1 MKSTVINRVL
11 IGAVTLAVAG
21 TVFSVNADAKAKA
34 KKKVNVPTPAVVDTS
49 AVSFAD
55 QFTSDTE
62 NSLTIKWPKVGKA
75 TGYEVTAT
83 VTGTTDEQS
92 VITKVDNAKVEKVY
106 SGKSNTVVITVPR
119 NTMYSFQIR
128 SYAKKGK
135 TRKNSAWSEV
145 DYFPATDDIVS
156 RNDEKYEK
164 FIKRFQIFF
173 GGKDNC
179 SVHGNVLTMKSD
191 YQFVDPEK
199 KGKSIHDFTDKYVL
213 EENNPEVIID
223 FAGHTL
229 TGHFDMGCQS
239 PLLFTDSIGGGGIT
253 DTEGGYIGLSSQNIT
268 INAGNFTANNTSGVN
283 LGWKTVPYYN
293 GTSMRIAGIDTVTIN
308 GGTFSG
314 PIICEDGVF
323 DINGGTFQIGDM
335 LDKWGVFW
343 CHGCKRINVSGI
355 TLISNVG
362 RIDANHV
369 SEKLIGI
376 EGDRPEINTG
386 TLQQVSNNVITIS

>member
-1 MKSTVINRVL
+1 MKSSVINRVL

-21 TVFSVNADAKAKA
+21 TVFSVNADAKTKA

-49 AVSFAD
+49 DVSFAD
-55 QFTSDTE
+55 RFTSDTE
-62 NSLTIKWPKVGKA
+62 NSLTIKWPKAGKA

-106 SGKSNTVVITVPR
+106 SGKSNTAVITVPR

-135 TRKNSAWSEV
+135 TKKNSAWSEV

-199 KGKSIHDFTDKYVL
+199 KGKSIHDFTDKYDL

-239 PLLFTDSIGGGGIT
+239 PLVFTDSVGGGGIT
-253 DTEGGYIGLSSQNIT
+253 DTEQGYIGIGSNGNII
-268 INAGNFTANNTSGVN
+268 INGGNYIANSNSPISVG
-283 LGWKTVPYYN
+283 GQKYDIYH
-293 GTSMRIAGIDTVTIN
+293 GFCMRIDARYQKVIINGGKFSNPILCDGYGGPLYIIN
-308 GGTFSG
+308 GGTIDVTNNTEKNGILYAKGG
-314 PIICEDGVF
+314 PKIDIKNLTLHPTEGTTITKDTVGNFLVLRAEDGTPEV
-323 DINGGTFQIGDM
+323 
-335 LDKWGVFW
+335 
-343 CHGCKRINVSGI
+343 NVENI
-355 TLISNVG
+355 TW
-362 RIDANHV
+362 
-369 SEKLIGI
+369 
-376 EGDRPEINTG
+376 
-386 TLQQVSNNVITIS
+386 QQ